1 MKTLVADNSA
11 MRIAATPPGP
21 LAHDAFYKFV
31 RVSDVDAVAAALR
44 DLTRDLTGSILVAS
58 EGINGMLAG
67 TAQALDGF
75 QQALVHEPRLRGL
88 FAGIAFKRS
97 ACTTAPF
104 QRMKVHSKPEVL
116 PLGVDGVEAVGHAG
130 TQLGPQAWR
139 ELLAQDDVVLIDNRN
154 SFEFRLGRF
163 KGAVDPQV
171 HNFRDFPAWV
181 EAQLPIWK
189 AQRKRVAMYCTGG
202 IRCEKTA
209 AWMHT
214 LGMPV
219 LELQGGIL
227 NYFAQMPDADKDWVG
242 ECFVFDNRVA
252 LDTRLQETA
261 TGAEDVYGSAP
272 DEAWR
277 LQRAQR
283 LAAGSGVA
291 PSPLTG
297 EVSQVSPS
305 PLTGKG
311 GGGVEI
317 HEHQPSQR
325 GVAITS
331 PPPKHNAAP
340 LPTRDG
346 VGPSCVALPEGPWPT
361 IAAFLAQRFPAIS
374 PSVWAARIEHGEVVD
389 EHGVP
394 VTPTRPHQPRL
405 RVFYY
410 RAIDDEARIPFTETI
425 LFQDEWLVAVDKPHF
440 LPVTPGG
447 RYLQE
452 TLLVRLKRSLG
463 IDTLVPIHRLD
474 RETAGVVIFS
484 VQPATRAAYAALFAQ
499 RRVTKQY
506 EAIAPWRADL
516 ELPLTHRSRLVE
528 DAHFMRMREV
538 PGEPNSE
545 TRIELLEA
553 RGTLARYS
561 LSPVTGRKHQL
572 RVHCAALGI
581 PIVNDL
587 LYPSLFAHGS
597 DDFTRPL
604 RLIARSIAFHDP
616 VTDQPRVFASPRRQ
630 PLG

>member
-1 MKTLVADNSA
+1 MKTLGTDNSA

-31 RVSDVDAVAAALR
+31 RVNDVDAVAATLR
-44 DLTRDLTGSILVAS
+44 ELTRDLLGSILVAS

-67 TAQALDGF
+67 TPQALDDF
-75 QQALVHEPRLRGL
+75 QQALVHDPRLGGR
-88 FAGIAFKRS
+88 FTGIAFKRS

-104 QRMKVHSKPEVL
+104 QRMKVHRKPEVL
-116 PLGVDGVEAVGHAG
+116 PLGVEGVEAVGHQG
-130 TQLGPQAWR
+130 TQLSPQAWR
-139 ELLAQDDVVLIDNRN
+139 ELMAQDDVVLIDNRN

-171 HNFRDFPAWV
+171 NNFRDFPAWV

-189 AQRKRVAMYCTGG
+189 AQHKRVAMYCTGG

-219 LELQGGIL
+219 LELRGGIL
-227 NYFAQMPDADKDWVG
+227 NYFAQMPDAEADWLG

-261 TGAEDVYGSAP
+261 TRAEDVYGSDS

-277 LQRAQR
+277 LQRALR
-283 LAAGSGVA
+283 LAAGSGVT
-291 PSPLTG
+291 PSPSTG
-297 EVSQVSPS
+297 D
-305 PLTGKG
+305 G
-311 GGGVEI
+311 GGGEI
-317 HEHQPSQR
+317 SEHHRSPLR
-325 GVAITS
+325 LLTS
-331 PPPKHNAAP
+331 CPTLKRNLAP

-361 IAAFLAQRFPAIS
+361 IAAFLVQRFPAIS
-374 PSVWAARIEHGEVVD
+374 ASVWAARIERGEVMD

-410 RAIDDEARIPFTETI
+410 RGIDAEPPIPFTETI
-425 LFQDEWLVAVDKPHF
+425 LFQDELLVAVDKPHF

-474 RETAGVVIFS
+474 RETAGVVVFS

-499 RRVTKQY
+499 RQVTKHY

-528 DAHFMRMREV
+528 DEHFMRMREV
-538 PGEPNSE
+538 PGAANSE
-545 TRIELLEA
+545 TRVTLLEVCA
-553 RGTLARYS
+553 TLARYS

-581 PIVNDL
+581 PICNDL
-587 LYPSLFAHGS
+587 LYPRLFAQGS

-604 RLIARSIAFHDP
+604 RLIARSLTFADP
-616 VTDQPRVFASPRRQ
+616 VSGATRHFASPRRQ

>member
-1 MKTLVADNSA
+1 MKTLGTDNSA

-31 RVSDVDAVAAALR
+31 RVNDVDAVAATLR
-44 DLTRDLTGSILVAS
+44 ELTRDLLGSILVAS

-67 TAQALDGF
+67 TPQALDDF
-75 QQALVHEPRLRGL
+75 QQALVHDPRLGGW
-88 FAGIAFKRS
+88 FTGIAFKRS

-104 QRMKVHSKPEVL
+104 QRMKVHSRPEVL
-116 PLGVDGVEAVGHAG
+116 PLGVDGVEAVGHQG
-130 TQLGPQAWR
+130 TQLSPQAWR
-139 ELLAQDDVVLIDNRN
+139 ELMAQDDVVLIDNRN

-171 HNFRDFPAWV
+171 NNFRDFPAWV

-189 AQRKRVAMYCTGG
+189 AQHKRVAMYCTGG

-219 LELQGGIL
+219 LELRGGIL
-227 NYFAQMPDADKDWVG
+227 NYFAQMPDAEADWLG

-261 TGAEDVYGSAP
+261 TRAEDVYGSDS

-277 LQRAQR
+277 LQRALR
-283 LAAGSGVA
+283 LAAGSGVT
-291 PSPLTG
+291 PSPSTG
-297 EVSQVSPS
+297 D
-305 PLTGKG
+305 G
-311 GGGVEI
+311 GGGGEI
-317 HEHQPSQR
+317 SEHHRSPLR
-325 GVAITS
+325 RLTS
-331 PPPKHNAAP
+331 CPTLKRNLAP

-361 IAAFLAQRFPAIS
+361 IAAFLVQRFPAIS
-374 PSVWAARIEHGEVVD
+374 ASVWAARIERGEVVD

-410 RAIDDEARIPFTETI
+410 RGIDAEPPIPFTETI
-425 LFQDEWLVAVDKPHF
+425 LFQDELLVAVDKPHF

-474 RETAGVVIFS
+474 RETAGVVVFS

-499 RRVTKQY
+499 RQVTKHY

-528 DAHFMRMREV
+528 DEHFMRMREV
-538 PGEPNSE
+538 PGAANSE
-545 TRIELLEA
+545 TRVALLEVCA
-553 RGTLARYS
+553 TLARYS

-581 PIVNDL
+581 PICNDL
-587 LYPSLFAHGS
+587 LYPRLFAQGS

-604 RLIARSIAFHDP
+604 RLIARSLTFADP
-616 VTDQPRVFASPRRQ
+616 VSGATRHFASPRRQ